1 MLFLANNF
9 QEGTYLLH
17 WLWVE
22 LDFSE
27 ILVVVVII
35 VRQPVTL
42 NINVNVF
49 LILKKEYF
57 LPNWH
62 VWDKY
67 VFAKANFLRC
77 IDDKGGENVNHKKAG
92 LEKLKSMKI
101 S

>member
-49 LILKKEYF
+49 LILKKEYIFF
-57 LPNWH
+57 LTGKFETN
-62 VWDKY
+62 
-67 VFAKANFLRC
+67 FCKANSLCC

>member
-42 NINVNVF
+42 NQAF
-49 LILKKEYF
+49 F
-57 LPNWH
+57 WT
-62 VWDKY
+62 VWK
-67 VFAKANFLRC
+67 
-77 IDDKGGENVNHKKAG
+77 
-92 LEKLKSMKI
+92 KLKDEKTQASRK
-101 S
+101 